1 MAHARQEGSGSRCH
15 TDHGG
20 GLVSDE
26 SLDRP
31 WPDDSER
38 PHDHPRPPLTGPDPH
53 GPDPHGPDPHG
64 AEPHDDDLAE
74 PPPLDRVAKSLA
86 GALADGFL
94 TGPWQR
100 DALLDAGGHVLG
112 RRQAWLRP
120 VVTAVLK
127 AYRDA
132 PTDRPRE
139 LAGYLLALPAFG
151 AGVQAAPASKVRRPA
166 AATPGFGAAVRS
178 PASPHRPVARIAVP
192 TSTVRQRWPL
202 PRLDHLGHLADFLD
216 LDPEQLDWFAD
227 RRGLERRARDERL
240 RHYRYAWVPTRSG
253 GLRLLEA
260 PKHRLKTLQ
269 RRLLAEIVGLVPTH
283 DAAHGFRP
291 GRSVASF
298 AAPHA
303 GRRTVVRLDLEGF
316 FATVSAARI
325 YGIFRTA
332 GYPEPV
338 AHTLTGLVTVATPV
352 RVLAS
357 APRPGY
363 DTALPT
369 AVADADQAVRASAHR
384 RLLRRLATPHLPQ
397 GAPTSPALANLCA
410 YRLDQRLA
418 GLAGQLGA
426 RYTRY
431 ADDLAFSGDLP
442 VAALVRLVGAIAAD
456 EGFRVNE
463 GKTTVRG
470 RGDRQLLG
478 GLVVNAAP
486 AVPRDSYDQLKAILH
501 NAART
506 GPAAQNR
513 AGHPDFRAHLL
524 GRIAWVAQTH
534 PARGARLRAAFERI
548 GW

>member
-1 MAHARQEGSGSRCH
+1 M
-15 TDHGG
+15 
-20 GLVSDE
+20 L
-26 SLDRP
+26 
-31 WPDDSER
+31 
-38 PHDHPRPPLTGPDPH
+38 
-53 GPDPHGPDPHG
+53 
-64 AEPHDDDLAE
+64 
-74 PPPLDRVAKSLA
+74 
-86 GALADGFL
+86 
-94 TGPWQR
+94 
-100 DALLDAGGHVLG
+100 
-112 RRQAWLRP
+112 
-120 VVTAVLK
+120 
-127 AYRDA
+127 
-132 PTDRPRE
+132 
-139 LAGYLLALPAFG
+139 
-151 AGVQAAPASKVRRPA
+151 
-166 AATPGFGAAVRS
+166 
-178 PASPHRPVARIAVP
+178 RPVARIAVP
-192 TSTVRQRWPL
+192 TSTVRQRWSV
-202 PRLDHLGHLADFLD
+202 PRLDHLGELAGFLD
-216 LDPEQLDWFAD
+216 LEPGQLDWFAD
-227 RRGLERRARDERL
+227 RRGLERRARDEGL

-253 GLRLLEA
+253 GVRLLEA
-260 PKHRLKTLQ
+260 PKHRLKSVQ
-269 RRLLAEIVGLVPTH
+269 RRLLADLVGLVPAH

-303 GRRTVVRLDLEGF
+303 GQRTVVRLDLEGF
-316 FATVSAARI
+316 FATVTAGRM

-338 AHTLTGLVTVATPV
+338 AHALTGLVTVATPV

-363 DTALPT
+363 DTALPP
-369 AVADADQAVRASAHR
+369 AAADADQAVRAGAHR
-384 RLLRRLATPHLPQ
+384 RLLRRLGTPHLPQ

-410 YRLDQRLA
+410 HRLDQRLT
-418 GLAGQLGA
+418 GLAAQLGA

-431 ADDLAFSGDLP
+431 ADDLAFSGDALP
-442 VAALVRLVGAIAAD
+442 VSALVRLVGAIAAD
-456 EGFRVNE
+456 EGFRVNA

-534 PARGARLRAAFERI
+534 PARGARLRAAFARI